1 MTEARATILIVDDD
15 ISVTWTFARMLRMEG
30 YAVLTAFDAE
40 TGLRE
45 TAAHQPDAILL
56 DLRMPIM
63 DGVKFLRQ
71 LRGREHDRLTPVAI
85 VTGDYFIDDNVT
97 GEIARLG
104 AVIHF
109 KPLWLEDVLGLTER
123 LLRN

>member
-1 MTEARATILIVDDD
+1 GSADRCTALYGLFRSHDATRPQHNMTEARATILIVDDD

-71 LRGREHDRLTPVAI
+71 LRGREH
-85 VTGDYFIDDNVT
+85 
-97 GEIARLG
+97 
-104 AVIHF
+104 
-109 KPLWLEDVLGLTER
+109 
-123 LLRN
+123 